1 MKNSLQQAVQWGEYL
16 GLRNSVRSQSAEL
29 TVRGFG
35 TRLATLAGAMVF
47 TVSGCGGGAAVE
59 TAVATP
65 PPVAIPTPIAKSA
78 TIFGVIKD
86 ASTNKPVSGAKVAA
100 GLISTTTGADGSYL
114 LQAVPLGRTL
124 VNITANQY
132 SPTTGIV
139 NATEKQGQQ
148 NQDFNVQPV
157 GTAIT
162 FDPTL
167 AQSLKDPSSPASVI
181 LTAGSLVGSA
191 NAAPIGQV
199 VAKLTT
205 ISSNLMPGD
214 YTTNTDEQIQSF
226 GAINVEF
233 TDANSNA
240 LNLAGGK
247 TATIRIPAS
256 ISGTGTLPAT
266 SPLYY
271 YDVAMGKWV
280 QQGSATLI
288 NAVSGSYYEG
298 TVSHFTVWNADQV
311 MDVVR
316 VKGRLLDVD
325 GLPVTG
331 VPAICTGINYT
342 NISTVLTDG
351 SGNFSVPVKKNAQM
365 ECHAALNG
373 AETTHSTL
381 VTGTTDLLVGDVTF
395 PIKQASA
402 IVLGDTFKQVDE
414 PVGVYGTQK
423 TMDLQ
428 IPFETNGITIGAG
441 WSPSYW
447 EITSVF
453 SSTDGLSNYYPWRD
467 VNNEIGTLR
476 IDNLS
481 NPKKGVMSVRGFVST
496 SVQDVR
502 NNATS
507 LTLVVRLVGVVTS
520 ATTGKS
526 YKTTSAPKIFT
537 ISLARQ
543 PVVVNGLTW
552 LPINPIAVG
561 SGFTSEVMSY
571 TNAKAY
577 CESHGYRLPTLAE
590 AKAFFISGG
599 YGVGPT
605 GSRGLGLV
613 WVTDEI
619 SSQPLHM
626 ALSPT
631 GDYMNLG
638 DATPA
643 CVK

>member
-1 MKNSLQQAVQWGEYL
+1 MKTALQQAIKWGEYL
-16 GLRNSVRSQSAEL
+16 ELRNSERNQSTEP
-29 TVRGFG
+29 TVRRFG

-157 GTAIT
+157 GTAIA

-191 NAAPIGQV
+191 NAAPVGQV

-271 YDVAMGKWV
+271 YDVALGKWV

-402 IVLGDTFKQVDE
+402 IVLGDTFKRIDNM
-414 PVGVYGTQK
+414 VYPLGTGLS
-423 TMDLQ
+423 TELH
-428 IPFETNGITIGAG
+428 IPFESIGITVGAG
-441 WSPSYW
+441 WSQTYW
-447 EITSVF
+447 EVTSVF
-453 SSTDGLSNYYPWRD
+453 NSTDGLSTYGAWPD
-467 VNNEIGTLR
+467 GNNQISALR
-476 IDNLS
+476 IDNLATP
-481 NPKKGVMSVRGFVST
+481 NTGVMSIRASIAP

-502 NNATS
+502 NNVTS
-507 LTLVVRLVGVVTS
+507 LTLVVRLVGVKVS

-526 YKTTSAPKIFT
+526 YKTSSAPKIFT
-537 ISLARQ
+537 LSLIRQ
-543 PVVVNGLTW
+543 PVVANGLTW
-552 LPINPIAVG
+552 LPLNPTTDGQGRVIAE
-561 SGFTSEVMSY
+561 TMSY
-571 TNAKAY
+571 AGAKIY
-577 CESHGYRLPTLAE
+577 CKDRGYRLPTLSEALAFYPNGPFGKASGSWVGAVWVDAE
-590 AKAFFISGG
+590 SNQGREEAMG
-599 YGVGPT
+599 YGGLT
-605 GSRGLGLV
+605 GS
-613 WVTDEI
+613 TFAA
-619 SSQPLHM
+619 M
-626 ALSPT
+626 ALC
-631 GDYMNLG
+631 
-638 DATPA
+638 A
-643 CVK
+643 K